1 MAWRLKVEGDEIHGL
16 GWAKSLSGLGA
27 LSGPV
32 SKKKKKK
39 KWRHARLARE
49 INPNVFGPTS

>member
-1 MAWRLKVEGDEIHGL
+1 MAWRLKVEGDEVRGL

-32 SKKKKKK
+32 SKKKKK
-39 KWRHARLARE
+39 E
-49 INPNVFGPTS
+49 METC